1 MSPCCYPVLEFLTS
15 LAHGKEC
22 VCECVDRETG
32 AVSAALELASLV
44 TREPAPTLSPLPLQ
58 RSHSGSSWLQAGP
71 CGRTHIHTPR
81 GAASPPASFLSLP
94 PPSPCSRVHTAPPLQ
109 PRARRTRAP
118 APGQIPLPLPA
129 PPPHHARLQPS
140 RLAPALPQRNP
151 LKAISQ
157 HPALA
162 PRHIP
167 RPRARMSRTGEEQ
180 SRNST
185 F

>member
-71 CGRTHIHTPR
+71 CGPNTHPHSSR
-81 GAASPPASFLSLP
+81 GRLPACLLSI
-94 PPSPCSRVHTAPPLQ
+94 PPSSLPLQ
-109 PRARRTRAP
+109 PRPHCAAP
-118 APGQIPLPLPA
+118 AAQSAAHKGTSARADTVAPPRTA
-129 PPPHHARLQPS
+129 PPPRP
-140 RLAPALPQRNP
+140 PAAVQ
-151 LKAISQ
+151 A
-157 HPALA
+157 
-162 PRHIP
+162 
-167 RPRARMSRTGEEQ
+167 RTGAPPTEPAE
-180 SRNST
+180 SN
-185 F
+185 